1 MAGWLIFI
9 YLAGRFRAGARRRVW
24 IKIKIK
30 IKIKIIASILLVMA
44 YIMVSK
50 ISIATKKS
58 TK

>member
-9 YLAGRFRAGARRRVW
+9 YLVGRLRAGARRRVW
-24 IKIKIK
+24 INIE
-30 IKIKIIASILLVMA
+30 IKIIASILLVMA

-50 ISIATKKS
+50 ISIAIKKS

>member
-9 YLAGRFRAGARRRVW
+9 YLVGRFRAGARRRVW
-24 IKIKIK
+24 IKIK

-50 ISIATKKS
+50 ISIAIKKS
-58 TK
+58 MK